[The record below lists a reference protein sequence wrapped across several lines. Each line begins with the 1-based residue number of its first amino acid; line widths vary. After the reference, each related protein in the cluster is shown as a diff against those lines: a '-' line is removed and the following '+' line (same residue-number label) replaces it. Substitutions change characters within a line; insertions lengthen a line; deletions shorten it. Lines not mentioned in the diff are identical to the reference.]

1 MKTTTRKETTLRLI
15 RLLANYKLFLSV
27 ILFFTVVQVSLTVYL
42 PILIGQAVDSIIGE
56 GEVLFENL
64 ETILMRM
71 IIVVILNTLVQW
83 LLPTMY
89 QKISFEVTRD
99 LRQAALDK
107 MHTMPLSFVDS
118 RSSGD
123 LVSRLTTD
131 TEQL

>member
-1 MKTTTRKETTLRLI
+1 MNSTTRKETTLRLI

-99 LRQAALDK
+99 LR
-107 MHTMPLSFVDS
+107 
-118 RSSGD
+118 
-123 LVSRLTTD
+123 
-131 TEQL
+131 